1 LTTKTTYIIL
11 TALIAAIWLANG
23 LVCKVLNFV
32 PRHEEIV
39 ARILGGQYS
48 RLFTVLIGL
57 AEIIMAIWIIT
68 KFKSNLN
75 AIVQI
80 AVILTMNTI
89 ELLLA
94 QDLLLWGKLN
104 FLFALI
110 LTGIIYYNEFVLSRK
125 LKLPTQQ

>member
-1 LTTKTTYIIL
+1 MTNKNKHTIL

-23 LVCKVLNFV
+23 LVCKILNVV
-32 PRHEEIV
+32 PRHEAIV

-57 AEIIMAIWIIT
+57 AEIIMAIWIIA
-68 KFKSNLN
+68 KFKSKLN

-80 AVILTMNTI
+80 IVILTMNTI

-94 QDLLLWGKLN
+94 PDLLLWGKLN
-104 FLFALI
+104 FFFALVLI
-110 LTGIIYYNEFVLSRK
+110 VIIHYNEFVLARK
-125 LKLPTQQ
+125 LNLQT